1 MSDIYINLAA
11 DTAEMEGIGELPGK
25 LDRWTTELQRF
36 PGYQTRSRGVL
47 SCGIAIWLD
56 IAMSTYA
63 TVRLVVRSP
72 RSKAKKL
79 YFTPH
84 LKHVVSVS

>member
-11 DTAEMEGIGELPGK
+11 DRAEMEGIGELPGK